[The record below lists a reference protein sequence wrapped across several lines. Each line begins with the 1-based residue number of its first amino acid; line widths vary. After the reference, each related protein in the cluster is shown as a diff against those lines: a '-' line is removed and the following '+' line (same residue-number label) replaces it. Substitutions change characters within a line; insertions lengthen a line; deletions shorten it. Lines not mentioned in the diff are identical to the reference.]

1 MNQWLTLGSMKMN
14 SKMPEVQYIP
24 GTCNIG
30 KGEVRRRQ
38 LVALLGLFFS
48 ISTLLTFNT
57 VDAPT
62 VIRLGIFFPLMV
74 ASVGFVQSRSKFCL
88 AYGFAGTFNV
98 GKMGDIK
105 RVASKEDRAADRKTA
120 LVILGKSFLLAALA
134 TAVVLVLPF

>member
-14 SKMPEVQYIP
+14 SKMPEAQYIP

-57 VDAPT
+57 VDAPAI
-62 VIRLGIFFPLMV
+62 VRLGIFFPLMV
-74 ASVGFVQSRSKFCL
+74 ASVGFVQSRSKFCF
-88 AYGFAGTFNV
+88 AYGLAGTFNV
-98 GKMGDIK
+98 GKLGDIK

>member
-1 MNQWLTLGSMKMN
+1 
-14 SKMPEVQYIP
+14 MPDIEYIP

-30 KGEVRRRQ
+30 KGEVRKRQ
-38 LVALLGLFFS
+38 LVALVGLFFS
-48 ISTLLTFNT
+48 VTTLLAFST
-57 VDAPT
+57 VETPT
-62 VIRLGIFFPLMV
+62 AARLGIFFPLMV

-105 RVASKEDRAADRKTA
+105 RVSSKEDRAADRRTA

>member
-1 MNQWLTLGSMKMN
+1 
-14 SKMPEVQYIP
+14 MPDYAYIP

-30 KGEVRRRQ
+30 KGEIRRRQ
-38 LVALLGLFFS
+38 LVALVGLFFS

-62 VIRLGIFFPLMV
+62 AIRLGIFFPLMV

-88 AYGFAGTFNV
+88 AYGLAGTFNV

-105 RVASKEDRAADRKTA
+105 RVASVEDRAADRATA
-120 LVILGKSFLLAALA
+120 LKILGKSFLLASIA
-134 TAVVLVLPF
+134 TAGVLVLPF

>member
-1 MNQWLTLGSMKMN
+1 MNL
-14 SKMPEVQYIP
+14 KMPEAQYIP
-24 GTCNIG
+24 GSCNIG
-30 KGEVRRRQ
+30 KGEIRRRQ
-38 LVALLGLFFS
+38 LVALVGLFFS

-57 VDAPT
+57 VDAPPI
-62 VIRLGIFFPLMV
+62 IRLGIFFPLMV
-74 ASVGFVQSRSKFCL
+74 TSVGFVQSRSKFCL

>member
-1 MNQWLTLGSMKMN
+1 
-14 SKMPEVQYIP
+14 MPEVQYIP

-30 KGEVRRRQ
+30 KGEVRKRQ
-38 LVALLGLFFS
+38 LVALVGLFFS
-48 ISTLLTFNT
+48 VTTLLAFST
-57 VDAPT
+57 VETTTA
-62 VIRLGIFFPLMV
+62 VRLGIFFPLMV

-134 TAVVLVLPF
+134 TAVVLVIPF

>member
-1 MNQWLTLGSMKMN
+1 MSL
-14 SKMPEVQYIP
+14 KMPDIEYIP

-38 LVALLGLFFS
+38 FVALVGLFFS
-48 ISTLLTFNT
+48 VTTLLAFST

-62 VIRLGIFFPLMV
+62 EIRLGIFFPLMV

>member
-1 MNQWLTLGSMKMN
+1 MNL
-14 SKMPEVQYIP
+14 KMPDYAYIP

-30 KGEVRRRQ
+30 KGEIRRRQ
-38 LVALLGLFFS
+38 LVAIVGLFFS
-48 ISTLLTFNT
+48 ISTLLTLNT

-62 VIRLGIFFPLMV
+62 AIRLGIFFPLMV

-88 AYGFAGTFNV
+88 AYGLAGTFNV

-105 RVASKEDRAADRKTA
+105 RVASVEDRAADRATA
-120 LVILGKSFLLAALA
+120 LKILGKSFLLASIA

>member
-1 MNQWLTLGSMKMN
+1 
-14 SKMPEVQYIP
+14 MPDIEYIP

-30 KGEVRRRQ
+30 KGEVRKRQ
-38 LVALLGLFFS
+38 LVALVGLFFS
-48 ISTLLTFNT
+48 VTTLLAFST
-57 VDAPT
+57 VETPT
-62 VIRLGIFFPLMV
+62 AARLGIFFPLMV
-74 ASVGFVQSRSKFCL
+74 ASVGFIQSRSKFCL

-105 RVASKEDRAADRKTA
+105 RVSSKEDRAADRKTA

>member
-1 MNQWLTLGSMKMN
+1 MSL
-14 SKMPEVQYIP
+14 KMPDIEYIP

-30 KGEVRRRQ
+30 KGEIRRRQ
-38 LVALLGLFFS
+38 LVALVGLFFS
-48 ISTLLTFNT
+48 ISTLLAFNT
-57 VDAPT
+57 VGAPT
-62 VIRLGIFFPLMV
+62 EVRLGIFFPLMV

-134 TAVVLVLPF
+134 TAVVLVLPL

>member
-1 MNQWLTLGSMKMN
+1 MKMN
-14 SKMPEVQYIP
+14 SKMPEAQYIP

-48 ISTLLTFNT
+48 IATLLTFNT

-62 VIRLGIFFPLMV
+62 AIRLGIFFPLMV